1 MNIETKRKQLLK
13 YTYGMILPSAEL
25 MQLSA
30 TDKLT
35 ICQIT
40 PEKVI
45 KKWPQGA
52 YVPVW
57 YIERCLNFVSN
68 FNWWCKVQREGIKQV
83 KRKVKDKKTGGRKD
97 VDAYDAWVLAD
108 FYIELDWRKIDRS
121 CYGSWIMYDNPATSS
136 FNALEAARSIAT
148 KSFADTLGIA
158 SDKLSKEFDSQRQDL
173 ESSIIDGDK
182 PDTDGKHKEKL
193 AAHLRSLGYTTAK
206 QVDMRLQKNFP
217 SYDAHRSLI
226 SEIDAQKIYLA
237 ALAKQ

>member
-1 MNIETKRKQLLK
+1 
-13 YTYGMILPSAEL
+13 
-25 MQLSA
+25 
-30 TDKLT
+30 
-35 ICQIT
+35 
-40 PEKVI
+40 
-45 KKWPQGA
+45 
-52 YVPVW
+52 
-57 YIERCLNFVSN
+57 
-68 FNWWCKVQREGIKQV
+68 
-83 KRKVKDKKTGGRKD
+83 
-97 VDAYDAWVLAD
+97 
-108 FYIELDWRKIDRS
+108 
-121 CYGSWIMYDNPATSS
+121 MYDNPATSS